1 MKWVAPPE
9 MAFGADPNSS
19 LVGIRVA
26 WLPAPFATAKT
37 TAATPPMK
45 TTAQR
50 KHFWYNVR
58 WLGWKAQK
66 LRDKRKWKLMDKE
79 NGHSRVGSWQAWR
92 LTLWQFDIEWQSV
105 LTRPDTRHKMRLVCV
120 LFTFEN
126 NTGRTYGQID
136 GQTDRPTDWRM
147 DTTSYRAAMVH
158 LKSSYSDVHCTGNN
172 GNLGTEHNFDQ
183 VLEMRH
189 RGV

>member
-1 MKWVAPPE
+1 MRRRISIRGYVLRSVGPSVCPSVGPSVPRYFWRWEVCILGASCAVYPALFLKSTPFFQFNLGVLVLKPSWAIIVLNFPNLKLGAWVCLWTL
-9 MAFGADPNSS
+9 N
-19 LVGIRVA
+19 L
-26 WLPAPFATAKT
+26 KT
-37 TAATPPMK
+37 
-45 TTAQR
+45 
-50 KHFWYNVR
+50 
-58 WLGWKAQK
+58 
-66 LRDKRKWKLMDKE
+66 
-79 NGHSRVGSWQAWR
+79 R
-92 LTLWQFDIEWQSV
+92 L
-105 LTRPDTRHKMRLVCV
+105 DTRHKMRLVCV

-172 GNLGTEHNFDQ
+172 GNLGKEHNFDQ